1 MKILF
6 MRIILTIISFYAAL
20 CYASIKQN
28 IFFENE
34 IRVKDN
40 QDFIL
45 STSVYCNNFFVES
58 NQESNNFLMKSKYF
72 NKKNCKII
80 INGIIYYDYNS
91 CSQYILSPK
100 KEELEISFNERKNNE
115 LKEYSYF
122 DDQNNQKSI
131 LVLANKDQFHKIKL
145 KLYSYFNSLQ

>member
-6 MRIILTIISFYAAL
+6 MRMILTIVSLYAGL
-20 CYASIKQN
+20 CNASIKQN
-28 IFFENE
+28 IYFQNE
-34 IRVKDN
+34 IKVKNN

-58 NQESNNFLMKSKYF
+58 NQEYNNFLMKSKYF

-80 INGIIYYDYNS
+80 INGIIYYDYHS

-100 KEELEISFNERKNNE
+100 KEELEILFNERNNNK

-122 DDQNNQKSI
+122 DEQNNQKSI
-131 LVLANKDQFHKIKL
+131 LVLANINQFHKIKL
-145 KLYSYFNSLQ
+145 KLFSCFNSL